1 MDIEL
6 VFENGYVVSLS
17 MPANDW
23 PIFSGYLENWESVR
37 QIEIRET
44 GATVWTVLDPAE
56 LTGTI

>member
-23 PIFSGYLENWESVR
+23 PIFSGYLESWPSVR
-37 QIEIRET
+37 EIEIRET
-44 GATVWTVLDPAE
+44 GAYVWTVLQPE
-56 LTGTI
+56 EITGTI

>member
-1 MDIEL
+1 
-6 VFENGYVVSLS
+6 LS

-37 QIEIRET
+37 QVEIRET